1 MLLIGAGLII
11 PAYILLDI
19 DQYLRIITRNRVSN
33 AHVYGVA
40 SFVGIRLSLV
50 ACGKLSRANRVWA
63 RTQNNYDDAI
73 IIIISCDY
81 VFSRRRGKIRL
92 ARPSSR
98 DRETR
103 LVNRFNS

>member
-50 ACGKLSRANRVWA
+50 ACVQCTGCAPLAPFSLVPRPSRAGGSGNETKSPQDSLYLFGTRD
-63 RTQNNYDDAI
+63 NEP
-73 IIIISCDY
+73 
-81 VFSRRRGKIRL
+81 
-92 ARPSSR
+92 RPQHV
-98 DRETR
+98 T
-103 LVNRFNS
+103 